1 MFLHLKKAFYQRIM
15 IFHFG
20 RVQSC
25 CTAREE
31 SFIKKGKKSVGI
43 TDRTKVTVR
52 LNCRSQV
59 QNGSLY

>member
-15 IFHFG
+15 IFHVG

-52 LNCRSQV
+52 LNC
-59 QNGSLY
+59 

>member
-52 LNCRSQV
+52 LNC
-59 QNGSLY
+59 